1 MMNPLNNYRFA
12 AYALLAIGLLNLR
25 YQSGSVGNLSE
36 SSILITTG
44 AAVLGLT
51 FIPKISSILLNRVVK
66 LIALIAFALFI
77 AYSALI

>member
-1 MMNPLNNYRFA
+1 MNPLNNYRFA

-66 LIALIAFALFI
+66 LIALIAFALLI
-77 AYSALI
+77 AFSALI

>member
-1 MMNPLNNYRFA
+1 MNPLNNYRFA

-36 SSILITTG
+36 SSVLITAG
-44 AAVLGLT
+44 AVVLGLT

-66 LIALIAFALFI
+66 LIALIDFALLI

>member
-1 MMNPLNNYRFA
+1 MNPLNNYRFA

-25 YQSGSVGNLSE
+25 YQSGSVGNLSQ

-66 LIALIAFALFI
+66 LIALIAFALLI
-77 AYSALI
+77 AFSALI

>member
-1 MMNPLNNYRFA
+1 MNPLNNYRFA

-25 YQSGSVGNLSE
+25 YQSGSVGNLSQ

-66 LIALIAFALFI
+66 LIALIAFALLI

>member
-1 MMNPLNNYRFA
+1 MNPLNNYRFA

-36 SSILITTG
+36 SSVLITAG
-44 AAVLGLT
+44 AVVLGLT

-66 LIALIAFALFI
+66 LIALIAFALLI
-77 AYSALI
+77 AFSALI

>member
-1 MMNPLNNYRFA
+1 MNPLNNYRFA

-66 LIALIAFALFI
+66 LIALIAFALLI

>member
-1 MMNPLNNYRFA
+1 MNPLNNYRFA

-66 LIALIAFALFI
+66 LIALITFALLI